1 LDRILVYVRLVKTLP
16 LSEAKATLSRLVD
29 QVASRDEQIVITRNG
44 KPVAMLVSP
53 DEIEGWKA
61 TLEIMSDP
69 DFMAQIRRGL
79 RDVRRGKYL
88 TYEEVFGP
96 DE

>member
-1 LDRILVYVRLVKTLP
+1 MKTLP

-44 KPVAMLVSP
+44 KLVSP

-61 TLEIMSDP
+61 TLEICDS
-69 DFMAQIRRGL
+69 AATER
-79 RDVRRGKYL
+79 
-88 TYEEVFGP
+88 
-96 DE
+96 